1 MLLKDLQISSR
12 SFSFDYVLFL
22 FYLCIPL
29 IYWPNN
35 SHRSYII
42 RSLTFIG
49 LSVLLAYVKSEHFIT
64 IIKKGFRTY
73 RNTLLILCIL
83 MVLVLFS
90 TIKSDLSVLTSFI
103 GTEPIYLGLLFW
115 ISVLIFSIYYR
126 KLFLQYISSDASTI
140 VFLVILSF
148 SIFIDRSYIIHSSRI
163 SGVVMQATTLSMMAV
178 IYFSIAL
185 YRMSL
190 TTSKS
195 ASRYLTIV
203 LLILSVATVVLT
215 YSRIGSIGLIVAG
228 CLFGVNSLTKAS
240 KSYWM
245 IVVIMLGVISLLI
258 FTKLCSVNRFSTN
271 MLNEGV
277 SYRSSLY
284 VVSSEDLFNNY
295 PLIGKGPGQLPSA
308 INDKNMVPDDI
319 ADTLSQSI
327 IFSSTHNLFLD
338 VGYYFGLVVSLILL
352 VFSLYCLV
360 SGISSKRYE
369 VYVLTII
376 FLTLFLNAI
385 FNVPSI
391 ELTSLYFISL
401 VSLYY
406 CLPKHFKLKKWL
418 TAS

>member
-1 MLLKDLQISSR
+1 MKDLQSSSR
-12 SFSFDYVLFL
+12 SFSFDYILFL

-42 RSLTFIG
+42 RSLAFIG
-49 LSVLLAYVKSEHFIT
+49 LSILLAYVKSEYFIT
-64 IIKKGFRTY
+64 IIKNCFRIY
-73 RNTLLILCIL
+73 RNTLLLSG
-83 MVLVLFS
+83 VLTVFVVAS
-90 TIKSDLSVLTSFI
+90 MINSDLSVLTTFI

-115 ISVLIFSIYYR
+115 IGVLIFSIYFK
-126 KLFLQYISSDASTI
+126 KLFLRYISSDASTI

-163 SGVVMQATTLSMMAV
+163 SGVVMQATTLAMMAV

-185 YRMSL
+185 YRLSL
-190 TTSKS
+190 TSSKS
-195 ASRYLTIV
+195 VNRYLTIM
-203 LLILSVATVVLT
+203 LLILSVATVVFT
-215 YSRIGSIGLIVAG
+215 YSRIGFIGLIVAG

-240 KSYWM
+240 KSYWL
-245 IVVIMLGVISLLI
+245 IVVIMLGIISLLI
-258 FTKLCSVNRFSTN
+258 FTKLSSMNRFSTN

-284 VVSSEDLFNNY
+284 VVSSEDLINNY
-295 PLIGKGPGQLPSA
+295 LIIGKGPGQLPSA

-338 VGYYFGLVVSLILL
+338 IGYYFGLVVSLVLL

-360 SGISSKRYE
+360 AGISSKRDE
-369 VYVLTII
+369 VYILTII
-376 FLTLFLNAI
+376 FLTLFFNAI

-401 VSLYY
+401 ISLFY